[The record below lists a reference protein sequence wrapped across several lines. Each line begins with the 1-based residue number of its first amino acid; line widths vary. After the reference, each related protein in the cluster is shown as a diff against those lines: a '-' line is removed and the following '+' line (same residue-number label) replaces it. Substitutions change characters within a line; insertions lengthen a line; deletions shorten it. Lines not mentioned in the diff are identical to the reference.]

1 MESATTIKKG
11 VCIFISKQR
20 TMYYLNNTVTVLKI
34 IIVGAL
40 IIIAALLVKYKPVYK
55 VNIAGT
61 EIGYVRSKNNIENA
75 IKNYINTDDENIAFI
90 DIENMPEYEFNLV
103 PWDKETDEDKILQ
116 EIKKSSKITYKLY
129 SVTVGS
135 KNKAFVSTLKEA
147 EDVVASLKEEFNGMV
162 DLEIGV
168 EEIYTDNLE
177 KINSISV
184 QVAKTNLDKQIISGS
199 NSSVKG
205 IILSKPVQGVVSSRF
220 GSRSLGNHKGL
231 DIAAHTGTII
241 KAASKGTVTFT
252 GWYGGYGNLII
263 ISHGNGVETYYGHC
277 SKIYA
282 NVGDEVTKDTTIGEV
297 GSTGRSTGPHLHLEV
312 RINGVPQNP
321 QKYLYK

>member
-1 MESATTIKKG
+1 
-11 VCIFISKQR
+11 
-20 TMYYLNNTVTVLKI
+20 MYYLNNTVTVLKI
-34 IIVGAL
+34 IIVGTL

-55 VNIAGT
+55 VSIAGT
-61 EIGYVRSKNNIENA
+61 EIGYVRSKNSIENA
-75 IKNYINTDDENIAFI
+75 IEKYVNTNDENIAFI
-90 DIENMPEYEFNLV
+90 DIDNMPEYEFNLV
-103 PWDKETDEDKILQ
+103 SWDKETNEEEVLQ
-116 EIKKSSKITYKLY
+116 EIKKASRVTYKLY
-129 SVTVGS
+129 AVTVGS
-135 KNKAFVSTLKEA
+135 KNQAFVSTLKEA
-147 EDVVASLKEEFNGMV
+147 EDVVAGLKEEFSGMV

-168 EEIYTDNLE
+168 EEIYTDDLDN
-177 KINSISV
+177 INSISV
-184 QVAKTNLDKQIISGS
+184 QVAKANLDEKIISGS

-205 IILSKPVQGVVSSRF
+205 IILSKPVQGTVSSRF

-231 DIAAHTGTII
+231 DIAAKTGAPIH
-241 KAASKGTVTFT
+241 AASKGTVKFT

-277 SKIYA
+277 NKIY
-282 NVGDEVTKDTTIGEV
+282 VSEGKEVTKDTLIGEV